1 MLYVGQWCVF
11 VRNQKNVSLSPQT
24 PSCHLKRR
32 NFFSLQHPEACHC
45 LYFLTSICERE
56 TFCRDVED
64 LLFYQNAASVVV
76 APPSGLT
83 ATQWQPAQTGIV
95 CVELCHGNQLNERRW
110 ALCIMWSNSWN
121 ISLPPASVSHICFPV
136 CQACWERNPNYRLL
150 LADKGQRC
158 LRCAVKHRKRKTKPR
173 WPHLSSESYGRV
185 DSTKHRNTE
194 MLDALD
200 GPERQS
206 ACSTKRGSP
215 LSLVLLFSLRS
226 ICTRGNKHSLCQ
238 KEIINSP
245 TSTLHLI
252 EVIIGET
259 HGRDNLRL
267 RQPR

>member
-1 MLYVGQWCVF
+1 
-11 VRNQKNVSLSPQT
+11 
-24 PSCHLKRR
+24 
-32 NFFSLQHPEACHC
+32 
-45 LYFLTSICERE
+45 
-56 TFCRDVED
+56 
-64 LLFYQNAASVVV
+64 
-76 APPSGLT
+76 
-83 ATQWQPAQTGIV
+83 
-95 CVELCHGNQLNERRW
+95 
-110 ALCIMWSNSWN
+110 MWSNSWN

-136 CQACWERNPNYRLL
+136 CRSCWERNPNYRLL